1 MQNIIVIAALITC
14 LKVLIAFKT
23 GCEHLDL
30 VWVLWTLDL
39 INVKMVLKLA
49 LLFTGILWRKRKKCP
64 FSLSW
69 HWGSVSGIF
78 FFLLPSSLL
87 YFPLCNMT
95 TFKILNI
102 IVISA
107 LHSIWSLGKV
117 GMLEIG
123 HPLKPR
129 GRTWVKLFLPILA
142 ESWWHSCAIKTCPKG
157 LTGKGAIKQSRLW
170 DFEWANS
177 CACLELLDQSVTIAH
192 GRKNFEG

>member
-1 MQNIIVIAALITC
+1 MWASRLSLGFMDSRLN
-14 LKVLIAFKT
+14 
-23 GCEHLDL
+23 
-30 VWVLWTLDL
+30 
-39 INVKMVLKLA
+39 
-49 LLFTGILWRKRKKCP
+49 KRE
-64 FSLSW
+64 
-69 HWGSVSGIF
+69 SGIKISIVVYRDFMEKKKKVPFFFKLTLRICFRNF

-107 LHSIWSLGKV
+107 LHSIWSLGKL

-142 ESWWHSCAIKTCPKG
+142 ESWWHSCTIKTCPKG
-157 LTGKGAIKQSRLW
+157 LMGKGAIKQSRLW